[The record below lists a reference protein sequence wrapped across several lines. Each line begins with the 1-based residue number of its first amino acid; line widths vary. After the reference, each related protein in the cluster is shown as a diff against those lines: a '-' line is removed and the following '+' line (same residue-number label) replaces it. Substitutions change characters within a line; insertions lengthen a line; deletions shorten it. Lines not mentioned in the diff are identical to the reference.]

1 MFTTFRKYAD
11 PEYTNVSRNNKEL
24 LLDQTDPPVFNI
36 TLQQFNLLTQITS
49 KDTAVTNTDA
59 YFSGVYI

>member
-1 MFTTFRKYAD
+1 MFTTFRKYSD
-11 PEYTNVSRNNKEL
+11 PEYTNVTRNNKEI
-24 LLDQTDPPVFNI
+24 LLDQTDPPIFNI

-49 KDTAVTNTDA
+49 KDTAITNTDA